1 MKTLMIGYNEE
12 GFIMLAL
19 KRTLAAL
26 LFALLVFP
34 VLSRAQQLELAKP
47 EDVGFS
53 RERLDRIAGTLNAD
67 IAKGTIPGATLL
79 IVRNGKIGSV
89 HK

>member
-1 MKTLMIGYNEE
+1 
-12 GFIMLAL
+12 MLAL

-26 LFALLVFP
+26 LFALLLLP

-53 RERLDRIAGTLNAD
+53 RDRLDRIAGTLNAD
-67 IAKGTIPGATLL
+67 VTKGIIPGAALL
-79 IVRNGKIGSV
+79 IV
-89 HK
+89 